1 VIFSQGEMIGT
12 GIQSL
17 VFEEPLGVAVPTCL
31 DVVASACW
39 VGFRLL
45 RPPTPNLENVV
56 MGCRRLPQ
64 FKDAKRGNLRREIR
78 WHFHHREV
86 EAFGAR
92 MNVLAWRIRWESD
105 AALRRTVMDH
115 PAFAKWHAGLLESF
129 RAQPL
134 VALAQ
139 EGPRQCYGAFRGDAE
154 TLRAMHGFM
163 EEGGI

>member
-1 VIFSQGEMIGT
+1 MIGT

-17 VFEEPLGVAVPTCL
+17 VFEEPLGVAIPECL

-39 VGFRLL
+39 SGFRLL

-56 MGCRRLPQ
+56 IGCARLPQ
-64 FKDAKRGNLRREIR
+64 FKDAKRGALRREIR

-86 EAFGAR
+86 TAFGAR
-92 MNVLAWRIRWESD
+92 MNVLAWRIRWQED
-105 AALRRTVMDH
+105 AALRRTVMEH

-129 RAQPL
+129 QKQPL

-139 EGPRQCYGAFRGDAE
+139 EGPRHCYGALRGDPV

>member
-1 VIFSQGEMIGT
+1 MIGT

-17 VFEEPLGVAVPTCL
+17 VFEEPLGVAVPECL
-31 DVVASACW
+31 NVVASACW
-39 VGFRLL
+39 AGFRLL

-56 MGCRRLPQ
+56 IGCARLPQ
-64 FKDAKRGNLRREIR
+64 FKDAKRGQLRREIR

-86 EAFGAR
+86 EVFGAR
-92 MNVLAWRIRWESD
+92 MNVLAWRMRWQEDSV
-105 AALRRTVMDH
+105 LRRTVMEH
-115 PAFAKWHAGLLESF
+115 PAFRKWHAGLLASF
-129 RAQPL
+129 QAQPL

-139 EGPRQCYGAFRGDAE
+139 EGPRQCYGAFRGDPV